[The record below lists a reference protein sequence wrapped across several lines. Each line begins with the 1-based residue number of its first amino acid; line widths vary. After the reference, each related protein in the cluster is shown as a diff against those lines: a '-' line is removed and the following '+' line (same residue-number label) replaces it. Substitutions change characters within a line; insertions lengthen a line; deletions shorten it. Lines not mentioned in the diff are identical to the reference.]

1 MKPTPKS
8 LKPKLTRTELKQ
20 AALGL
25 LALRDHTRQELIQ
38 KLSPKAE
45 NPGELLAVIDDMTQ
59 LGYQSD
65 SRFTAA
71 FLHSRSQRF
80 GPNRLKQELHHKGIK
95 ATDSTEALASLDKD
109 WCAQALAVLQKK
121 YTDLDAH
128 DLKQKAKAY
137 RFLASRGFTAEHIR
151 YAFNQIGATDED
163 F

>member
-1 MKPTPKS
+1 VKPTPKS
-8 LKPKLTRTELKQ
+8 LKPKLTRVELKQ

-25 LALRDHTRQELIQ
+25 LALRDHTRHELTQ
-38 KLSPKAE
+38 KLSSKAE
-45 NPGELLAVIDDMTQ
+45 NPEELLAVIDDMTE

-95 ATDSTEALASLDKD
+95 TTESTEALVTLDKD
-109 WCAQALAVLQKK
+109 WCAQACAVLQKK
-121 YTDLDAH
+121 YPNLDAQ